1 MNTNNTPL
9 ADLPPIKEILPHRDT
24 MLLLDRI
31 LDFTNESASAEYS
44 PRSNEWYADA
54 QGNMPAWIG
63 IELMAQTIAAHVG
76 LLKRSEGAP
85 PKQGA
90 LLGTRSYRSTVPAFG
105 AGEALRIDV
114 TVSYRDSSGLG
125 AYDCSITRG
134 NDVLAS
140 ATLKVYEPDDF
151 EEFLQG
157 SMS

>member
-1 MNTNNTPL
+1 MNTNNIPS

-24 MLLLDRI
+24 MLLLDRM
-31 LDFTNESASAEYS
+31 LGFTKESACAEYS
-44 PRSNEWYADA
+44 PRSSEWYADA
-54 QGNMPAWIG
+54 QGNMPAWVG

-90 LLGTRSYRSTVPAFG
+90 LLGTRSYRAAAPAFVSG
-105 AGEALRIDV
+105 QALRIDAAM
-114 TVSYRDSSGLG
+114 TYRDSSGLG
-125 AYDCSITRG
+125 AYDCSIKRG

-151 EEFLQG
+151 EAFLQG